1 MSPKKLLL
9 TKSRF
14 KVGAECPTKLFYLD
28 APQYGNKNA
37 DDQFLKALAEGG
49 FQVGELAKFYHP
61 GGVEVFERDY
71 ENSVAVT
78 AKHLQ
83 ATDVTIFEA
92 AVRFG
97 DLFVRVDVLRRSGD
111 TLELIEV
118 KAKSYDSR
126 ERNPFFTKKM
136 QLVSKWESYL
146 LDVAFQTYVVRQA
159 FPAFKVT
166 SFLMLADK
174 SAISTVDGINQRFL
188 ICRDSSGRSSIKVRE
203 GTVTADLGAPLLTRV
218 NVDEAVNHILTEKFG
233 GLDKWK
239 AHVESLAAIVTSGSK
254 HPPQIS
260 SECKQ
265 CEFRIDPSKQK
276 PGIKNGFVECW
287 SSAGLT
293 AENSAEPLV
302 FDIWNFRRAQEILA
316 SGRIFMAQVNEEDI
330 EPVPSKTVGLST
342 SQRQWVQVQKVKAK
356 DSNPFVDVEGLKS
369 EMEKWKYPLHFI
381 DFETTMT
388 ALPFSKGR
396 RPYEQVAFQFSHHT
410 IDATGKIEHKS
421 QHIHRERGTFPN
433 YEFARQL
440 KRALSTDDGTIFRY
454 SHHENT
460 VLCQIADQLL
470 LEKDSIVDAD
480 ELISWIKT
488 VTSNPNGIE
497 SWVGKRTMID
507 LCDLVKK
514 YYYSPLMNGSNSIK
528 RVLPA
533 ILSDSS
539 YLAAKYSKPIYGT
552 KDGVL
557 SLNYTNWSW
566 LQRDPTTGK
575 VADPYKLLPP
585 IFSEAELE
593 AIEPML
599 AASEIAE
606 GGTAMMAFAMM
617 QFTEMTETESQKIQ
631 DALLKYCELDTF
643 AMVLIFEHWKH
654 IVDSQSKEPRAA

>member
-1 MSPKKLLL
+1 MSAKALLL
-9 TKSRF
+9 TKTRF
-14 KVGAECPTKLFYLD
+14 KVGTECPTKLFYLD
-28 APQYGNKNA
+28 APEYGNKNA

-49 FQVGELAKFYHP
+49 FQVGELAKFYHR

-78 AKHLQ
+78 SKHLQ
-83 ATDVTIFEA
+83 AADVTIFEA

-97 DLFVRVDVLRRSGD
+97 DLFVRVDVLRRIGD

-126 ERNPFFTKKM
+126 EKNPFFTKKM
-136 QLVSKWESYL
+136 QLVTKWETYL
-146 LDVAFQTYVVRQA
+146 LDVAFQTYVVSQA

-188 ICRDSSGRSSIKVRE
+188 IRRDSSGRSSVKVRE
-203 GTVTADLGAPLLTRV
+203 GTVAADLGAPLLSRV
-218 NVDEAVNHILTEKFG
+218 NVDEAVNHIFTEKFG

-239 AHVESLAAIVTSGSK
+239 AHVESLAAIVTSKSK

-260 SECKQ
+260 TKCKQ
-265 CEFRIDPSKQK
+265 CEFRLDPSKQK
-276 PGIKNGFVECW
+276 SNIKNGFVECW
-287 SSAGLT
+287 SSVGLT
-293 AENSAEPLV
+293 AENCTEPLV

-316 SGRIFMAQVNEEDI
+316 TGRIFMAQVNEEDI

-356 DSNPFVDVEGLKS
+356 ESNPFVDIPGLKS
-369 EMEKWKYPLHFI
+369 EMEKWKYPVHFI

-410 IDATGKIEHKS
+410 IDASGKIEHKS
-421 QHIHRERGTFPN
+421 QHLHRERGTFPN
-433 YEFARQL
+433 FEFVRRL
-440 KRALSTDDGTIFRY
+440 KRALSADDGTIFRY

-460 VLCQIADQLL
+460 VLCLIADQLL
-470 LEKDSIVDAD
+470 LEKDSIGDAD

-488 VTSNPNGIE
+488 VTSNPNGVE

-533 ILSDSS
+533 ILSDSL
-539 YLAAKYSKPIYGT
+539 YLAAKYSKPIYGAR
-552 KDGVL
+552 DGVS
-557 SLNYTNWSW
+557 SLNYSNWAWIQHDS
-566 LQRDPTTGK
+566 TTGK

-599 AASEIAE
+599 AASEIAD
-606 GGTAMMAFAMM
+606 GGTAMMAFALL
-617 QFTEMTETESQKIQ
+617 QFTEMSETESQKIQ

-654 IVDSQSKEPRAA
+654 IVDSQSKEHRVA